1 MSKGELTREFIINK
15 AAPVFNTK
23 GMEATSMSD
32 IMEVT
37 KLSKGTLYVHFKNKE
52 ELIAEVF
59 AHNMKTYGNKIHSK
73 INQFESAKD
82 SLFAYIDLLTDISNP
97 LVIGGCPLMNFGVEA
112 DDTDPVT
119 AKKIAL
125 EIKNAH
131 NQISKLIIRGI
142 EAGEFKP
149 DWNYLEFAKLAFAM
163 LEGGVMISRITK
175 DVSNAKIVS
184 SALKKM
190 IVEQAL

>member
-1 MSKGELTREFIINK
+1 MSKGELTREFIIEK
-15 AAPVFNTK
+15 AAPIFNIK

-52 ELIAEVF
+52 ELVAEVF
-59 AHNMKTYGNKIHSK
+59 SYNMKTYGGKIFSK
-73 INQFESAKD
+73 IKQYHSAKD
-82 SLFAYIDLLTDISNP
+82 RLFAYIDLLTDISNP

-119 AKKIAL
+119 AKKITL

-131 NQISKLIIRGI
+131 HQISEIILRGI

-149 DWNYLEFAKLAFAM
+149 EWDYEEFAKLAFAM
-163 LEGGVMISRITK
+163 LEGGVLISKITK
-175 DVSNAKIVS
+175 DVSNANIVS
-184 SALKKM
+184 RTLKKM
-190 IVEQAL
+190 VEEQAI

>member
-52 ELIAEVF
+52 ELISEVF
-59 AHNMKTYGNKIHSK
+59 AHNMKTYGNKIYSK
-73 INQFESAKD
+73 IKQFDSAKD

-119 AKKIAL
+119 ANKIAL
-125 EIKNAH
+125 EIKNSH
-131 NQISKLIIRGI
+131 NQISKLIVRGI

-149 DWNYLEFAKLAFAM
+149 DWNYDEFAKLAFAM

-175 DVSNAKIVS
+175 DVSSAKIVS
-184 SALKKM
+184 RTLKKM
-190 IVEQAL
+190 IVEQTV